1 MMQICAEMHLAVFFH
16 LRSEPR
22 LGQMIK
28 LGRRAFLAR
37 STATIAGLG
46 IAGLPFGALAN
57 TYDSAAELD
66 PRLLARAASA
76 VARHGDVIRN
86 RDIMAIADFSRP
98 SRIPRFFLYNLL
110 DGHTTP
116 LLVSHGI
123 GSDRSHSGW
132 VQEFSNIPGSEA
144 TSAGAYMVGES
155 YIGKYG
161 ASRRLIGLDPEN
173 DQAENRAIVIHPA
186 RYVSQ
191 EIVDRQGKLGRSQGC
206 FAFSYADIGQ
216 VLERLAPGALL
227 YAGKV

>member
-1 MMQICAEMHLAVFFH
+1 MAME
-16 LRSEPR
+16 
-22 LGQMIK
+22 K
-28 LGRRAFLAR
+28 LGRRAFLTG
-37 STATIAGLG
+37 STAAIAGLG
-46 IAGLPFGALAN
+46 IAGLPFGALAS
-57 TYDSAAELD
+57 DMVGEAELD

-76 VARHGDVIRN
+76 MARHGDAIRN
-86 RDIMAIADFSRP
+86 REIMAIADFSQP
-98 SRIPRFFLYNLL
+98 SRLPRFFLYNLI

-123 GSDRSHSGW
+123 GSDRGHSGW

-144 TSAGAYMVGES
+144 TSAGAYLVGES

-186 RYVSQ
+186 WYVSRS
-191 EIVDRQGKLGRSQGC
+191 IVETQGKLGRSQGC
-206 FAFSYADIGQ
+206 FAFSSQDIGQ
-216 VLERLAPGALL
+216 VLARLAPGALL